1 MGYFQAK
8 SDLRFIL
15 EFKDHIMKLWKIETE
30 ANERIGGR
38 RRLTTSSEYQ
48 AVLQAEASANN
59 NYQNIRE
66 SVSKALLRAMQIAQ
80 KLKIS
85 ITGKSLPPPAVG
97 GAIISI
103 NLFSAIL
110 NDTSYGGVS
119 RQWIYDALNQTIG
132 ACENNV
138 DIEFKRLIN
147 PLYWIKELLIII
159 IRIPFML
166 IEASG
171 FDVTKF
177 EDHFLS
183 KLFKFLEII
192 IIIFILIKLGMKRE
206 QLSQFMM
213 NFFLK

>member
-1 MGYFQAK
+1 M
-8 SDLRFIL
+8 D
-15 EFKDHIMKLWKIETE
+15 
-30 ANERIGGR
+30 
-38 RRLTTSSEYQ
+38 
-48 AVLQAEASANN
+48 
-59 NYQNIRE
+59 
-66 SVSKALLRAMQIAQ
+66 
-80 KLKIS
+80 
-85 ITGKSLPPPAVG
+85 
-97 GAIISI
+97 
-103 NLFSAIL
+103 
-110 NDTSYGGVS
+110 
-119 RQWIYDALNQTIG
+119 IYDALNQTIG

>member
-66 SVSKALLRAMQIAQ
+66 SVSKALLRAMLIAQ
-80 KLKIS
+80 KLKIP

-119 RQWIYDALNQTIG
+119 RQWIYM
-132 ACENNV
+132 
-138 DIEFKRLIN
+138 
-147 PLYWIKELLIII
+147 
-159 IRIPFML
+159 ML
-166 IEASG
+166 
-171 FDVTKF
+171 
-177 EDHFLS
+177 
-183 KLFKFLEII
+183 
-192 IIIFILIKLGMKRE
+192 
-206 QLSQFMM
+206 
-213 NFFLK
+213 